1 MGVTHRPIFNIGLWH
16 YRTKENNI
24 GLWNNYIE
32 SPNIQGGIAIDIY
45 GYSKFN
51 QGSWH
56 SLFVNDKALIFA
68 NVNDP

>member
-16 YRTKENNI
+16 YRTKENN
-24 GLWNNYIE
+24 YIE

-45 GYSKFN
+45 WYSKFN